1 MRQKPLPKVDVAVI
15 DTTVLLKDPYAP
27 FSINADR
34 VIVPFHVIEELDKL
48 KYGTGSTGRHA
59 RQAIRVFERLRLK
72 GDLHTGVALDD
83 DGEKPVLQITTL
95 DFFSNPDMNVAQAVM
110 GVSEHF
116 SGRGDKTMV
125 ISQDINL
132 RFKAASSGIESHEYR
147 GSPFMLPHEIAAVH
161 EQTLPSKN
169 LKALTQSRVLE
180 ILDTPPAAINQFI
193 KVSSENNPE
202 AYRLFRYLGGDQMHE
217 VNHKPLFGCFM
228 PKNIEQEMALDL
240 LLDDSVKLVSLIG
253 IAGTGKTFLV
263 LLAGLAKMLHARAY
277 RRVMVTR
284 PTVSLG
290 PDIGFLPGDVNEKLE
305 SWMQP
310 VYDNIGMI
318 ARGIKGHKMP
328 FTLSAEELAKNDQL
342 CLQAITYMRGR
353 SLPEQYLF
361 VDEAQNLTPLEM
373 KTLITRA
380 GGGTKVIIAGDP
392 EQIDCPQ
399 LNYDTNGLMVTTR
412 KFKNDPLF
420 GVVHLHRSE
429 RSALAQRAAELL

>member
-1 MRQKPLPKVDVAVI
+1 MRQNPLPKVDVAVI

-34 VIVPFHVIEELDKL
+34 IIIPFHVIEELDKL

-72 GDLHTGVALDD
+72 GNLHTGVALDE
-83 DGEKPVLQITTL
+83 DGKKPVLQITSIDQNSDVPL
-95 DFFSNPDMNVAQAVM
+95 AQAVLS
-110 GVSEHF
+110 VAEHLT
-116 SGRGDKTMV
+116 GRGNKTMV
-125 ISQDINL
+125 VSQDINL
-132 RFKAASSGIESHEYR
+132 RFKATNSGIDSHEYR

-161 EQTLPSKN
+161 EQALPSKN

-180 ILDTPPAAINQFI
+180 VLEQPPAAINQFI
-193 KVSSENNPE
+193 KLMSENNPE
-202 AYRLFRYLGGDQMHE
+202 NYRLFRYLGGDQVHE
-217 VNHKPLFGCFM
+217 VKHTPLFGCFM
-228 PKNIEQEMALDL
+228 PQNIEQEMALDL

-263 LLAGLAKMLHARAY
+263 LLAGLIKMLHARTY

-284 PTVSLG
+284 PTVALG
-290 PDIGFLPGDVNEKLE
+290 PDIGFLPGDENEKLE

-310 VYDNIGMI
+310 VHDNIGMI
-318 ARGIKGHKMP
+318 ARGIKSQKMP
-328 FTLSAEELAKNDQL
+328 FILSAEELKKNDQL

-380 GGGTKVIIAGDP
+380 GMGTKVIIAGDP
-392 EQIDCPQ
+392 EQIDAPH

-420 GVVHLHRSE
+420 GVVHLHQSE